1 MKTSKRIIGTILGVF
16 LGLFGS
22 VSLFSGCKAEDED
35 KKYDVTIKIAS
46 DDGDEWIFT
55 PDIQEMHTTR
65 EYDGQE
71 HRFYVKEYQLADH
84 PRWSDEWFAPASGG
98 ANIFQADFLYTD
110 LEGKQSTLRRLKD
123 RGKYVF
129 CCSADATSDLW
140 NFRSIYLYI
149 TVV

>member
-1 MKTSKRIIGTILGVF
+1 MKTAKRIIGTILGV
-16 LGLFGS
+16 LVGLFGS

-55 PDIQEMHTTR
+55 PDVQEMYTTKN
-65 EYDGQE
+65 YDGQE

-84 PRWSDEWFAPASGG
+84 PRWGDEWFAPASGG

>member
-1 MKTSKRIIGTILGVF
+1 MKTAKRIIGTTLGV
-16 LGLFGS
+16 LVGLFGS

-55 PDIQEMHTTR
+55 PDVQEMYTTKN
-65 EYDGQE
+65 YDGQE

-84 PRWSDEWFAPASGG
+84 PRWGDEWFAPVDEG
-98 ANIFQADFLYTD
+98 ANIFSADFLYTD
-110 LEGKQSTLRRLKD
+110 LEGTQSVLRRLKE
-123 RGKYVF
+123 RGEYIYT
-129 CCSADATSDLW
+129 CIANATSDLW
-140 NFRSIYLYI
+140 NFRYINLYI

>member
-46 DDGDEWIFT
+46 DDGGEWIFT

-84 PRWSDEWFAPASGG
+84 PRWGDKWFAPVDEG
-98 ANIFQADFLYTD
+98 ANIFSADFLYTD

-140 NFRSIYLYI
+140 NFRSIRLYI
-149 TVV
+149 TVI

>member
-22 VSLFSGCKAEDED
+22 VSLFSGCKAEDKD

-84 PRWSDEWFAPASGG
+84 PRWGDEWFAPASGG
-98 ANIFQADFLYTD
+98 ANIFLADFLYTD
-110 LEGKQSTLRRLKD
+110 LEGNQSEPKLLKD
-123 RGKYVF
+123 KGEYVF

>member
-46 DDGDEWIFT
+46 DDGGEWIFT

-84 PRWSDEWFAPASGG
+84 PRWVMSGLLLRAEVQMYSIG
-98 ANIFQADFLYTD
+98 IFFIQ
-110 LEGKQSTLRRLKD
+110 
-123 RGKYVF
+123 
-129 CCSADATSDLW
+129 
-140 NFRSIYLYI
+140 I
-149 TVV
+149 

>member
-46 DDGDEWIFT
+46 DDGGEWIFT

-84 PRWSDEWFAPASGG
+84 PRWGDKWFAPVDEG
-98 ANIFQADFLYTD
+98 ANIFSADFLYTD

>member
-22 VSLFSGCKAEDED
+22 VFLFSGCKAEDED

-46 DDGDEWIFT
+46 DDGGEWIFT

-84 PRWSDEWFAPASGG
+84 PRWGDEWFAPASGG
-98 ANIFQADFLYTD
+98 ANVFSCNILYTN
-110 LEGKQSTLRRLKD
+110 LEGKQSEVRRLKD
-123 RGKYVF
+123 LGEYNLHF
-129 CCSADATSDLW
+129 SARATSDLW
-140 NFRSIYLYI
+140 NFRSVDLKI

>member
-22 VSLFSGCKAEDED
+22 VSLFSGCKAEDKD

-46 DDGDEWIFT
+46 DDGGEWIFT
-55 PDIQEMHTTR
+55 PDIREMHTTR

-84 PRWSDEWFAPASGG
+84 PRWGDKWFAPVDEG
-98 ANIFQADFLYTD
+98 ANIFSADFLYTD

-123 RGKYVF
+123 RGEYVF